1 VATAAAGD
9 KEKKG
14 WIDWRVFWTVLILV
28 IVVIP
33 LLAFAAQRLI
43 TPGSGHETLQTVP
56 TTSTLP

>member
-1 VATAAAGD
+1 MAAAGE

-14 WIDWRVFWTVLILV
+14 WIDWRVFWTVLVVV

-33 LLAFAAQRLI
+33 LLAFVAQRLI
-43 TPGSGHETLQTVP
+43 SPGSGHQTQTQTVS